1 MKFSRR
7 IILSVMLRTHYITV
21 FVRERSEP
29 NPTRQKKKK
38 SRPALTSIQL
48 SW

>member
-38 SRPALTSIQL
+38 KSARLDQH
-48 SW
+48 